1 MSRAPDPRSLPLL
14 LASLACRFRVLLFC
28 VAGWRW
34 GLFSSSPLVMV
45 AAVSLSWR
53 CGWARVWC
61 RGGDGA
67 RLQAGRAAPGSLLFL
82 RYVGGVRGA
91 SLCDSAPRALAC
103 VGRTLIACLLVAGV
117 IVVAATLSVWGN
129 GATVRSGVSLIRLD
143 RLFPLLVLVPAP

>member
-34 GLFSSSPLVMV
+34 GLFFVISPGHGGGGFVVLALRVG
-45 AAVSLSWR
+45 ASTVS
-53 CGWARVWC
+53 
-61 RGGDGA
+61 GGDGA
-67 RLQAGRAAPGSLLFL
+67 RLQAGSAAPGSLLFL

>member
-1 MSRAPDPRSLPLL
+1 MPQTPVLSLSCWLPWPVVSACCCF
-14 LASLACRFRVLLFC
+14 ASLAGGG
-28 VAGWRW
+28 AS
-34 GLFSSSPLVMV
+34 FSSSPLVMV

-53 CGWARVWC
+53 CGWARVRC